1 MIHQPFFFP
10 SVVIALVSAPL
21 VFRWIPQNRIYGIR
35 TRKTLADTDA
45 WYAIN
50 QIGGILLIVSSAMY
64 LAFSWQLPMAGQH
77 DPRFGLWLSH
87 LLVFALPIALS
98 VIWLK
103 GYSKRYD
110 EKKG

>member
-1 MIHQPFFFP
+1 
-10 SVVIALVSAPL
+10 
-21 VFRWIPQNRIYGIR
+21 
-35 TRKTLADTDA
+35 LADTDA